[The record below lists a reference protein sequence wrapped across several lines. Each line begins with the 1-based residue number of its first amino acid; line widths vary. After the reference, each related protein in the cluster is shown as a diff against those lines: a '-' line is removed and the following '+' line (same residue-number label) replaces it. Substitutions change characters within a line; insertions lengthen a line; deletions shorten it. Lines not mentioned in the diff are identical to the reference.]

1 MIFGPQHFYARYSVK
16 PRANRST
23 ALLDVT
29 CCIHLHTLLHAC
41 CWELLCKVWN
51 WSNFWAKNSQHFF
64 CSVSSATMLDPF
76 AQLFPTLMGP
86 RMHITNGLQS
96 LMSCIL
102 PMMHCW
108 EFLHPFTH
116 QCQNGCNNSQYCWP
130 NSVGSCC
137 IHLQVTLGS
146 EEFKLPT
153 YQL

>member
-1 MIFGPQHFYARYSVK
+1 MHSIVGCYMLHPFAHPVACMLLRVVVQSLKLVK
-16 PRANRST
+16 
-23 ALLDVT
+23 LLSQKLPT
-29 CCIHLHTLLHAC
+29 FLLFRDRF
-41 CWELLCKVWN
+41 K
-51 WSNFWAKNSQHFF
+51 
-64 CSVSSATMLDPF
+64 SSATMLDPF